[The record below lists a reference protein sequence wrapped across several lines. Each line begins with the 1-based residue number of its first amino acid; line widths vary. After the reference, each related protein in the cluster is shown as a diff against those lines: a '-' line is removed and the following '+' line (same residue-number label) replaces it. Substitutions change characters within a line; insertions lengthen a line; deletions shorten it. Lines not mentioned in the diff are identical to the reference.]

1 MNNEEIKKLL
11 RDLAAKAD
19 AEGNSGKV
27 KIRFDR
33 PEEKKEIPKE
43 QAAPEKEK
51 RPSFSAEEAEDGEE
65 EKPVRRAVRPEK
77 KKAEKEPAK
86 VQPALEKAGE
96 EETPEAAEAAGEDS
110 APAAG
115 EEDEKEKASS
125 GRGLGALLASFKA
138 RKAEKKEAAEAED
151 DSGDAGSQERE
162 EPAEQTEP
170 VRKKAKV
177 KIPVYDEDEEDF
189 LDDED
194 DDFPE
199 DEDYSEDE
207 DLSEDGEAVQA
218 EYKEAPAGKRKA
230 PVEEADFESD
240 AADFMDSGENGD
252 GAPERSLKE
261 TLSEGL
267 SVLRGKGIGTRE
279 LIMIAAG
286 LLLVILIAALIIS
299 AISGNRKTQNVV
311 ADEGLRV
318 TVEKEPSKWCRSGEV
333 VLGVRT
339 KSDIQSITVNGE
351 NCEFSGKRKTQIT
364 VNAVTTL
371 LDVMVVSDT
380 IQRAQVTIPK
390 IDAEDPVLNISIDGG
405 KAVMEAID
413 ARSGL
418 EGVYYGPVVGF
429 SEVPVLQKYTEPF
442 DVDGETMYCCFAA
455 DVAGNLAGP
464 YYSNMKVAEAL
475 TISESEISL
484 FPGESIQLD
493 IGQEPENSLVNGLEI
508 TNSNEA
514 VAELAADGTLT
525 ALADGTTVIEV
536 TADGLDPV
544 SCTVTVHSEV
554 EVTVSALGD
563 ITLGDD
569 INFSPQNSFSTY
581 ASMYGSTYFFDNVR
595 QILAADDIT
604 FGNFEGTL
612 TYQGER
618 QNRIYAFR
626 GDPSYTDILN
636 DGSVE
641 VVTLA
646 NNHSHDY
653 GDVSLTDTQMYLTQ
667 AGIDYCMGEKIAY
680 KEVEGVK
687 LAFIG
692 VYELDE
698 DLDKEAQVRSTI
710 AAARGEGADI
720 VIIAFHW
727 GNELET
733 TPTESQVSLA
743 HLAIDEGADLVV
755 GHHPHVVQGIE
766 VYNGKYIV
774 YSLAN
779 FCFGGSSN
787 PTDMDTMIFRET
799 FRIGEGGNISR
810 TDAKIIPCLC
820 SSISSSNNYQPM
832 EANGADAERII
843 QKLEERSA
851 AYGTDIQSLL

>member
-27 KIRFDR
+27 KIRFDK
-33 PEEKKEIPKE
+33 PEEKEAEKPAQREEK
-43 QAAPEKEK
+43 PEKKTAEK
-51 RPSFSAEEAEDGEE
+51 KPEKKPPLKETVETETADREADVEETSAEEKPEE
-65 EKPVRRAVRPEK
+65 EKVSVGSRISSFLAGFK
-77 KKAEKEPAK
+77 AKKAAK
-86 VQPALEKAGE
+86 QEASE
-96 EETPEAAEAAGEDS
+96 EDAEEEAAEQEPEETAGQS
-110 APAAG
+110 
-115 EEDEKEKASS
+115 
-125 GRGLGALLASFKA
+125 
-138 RKAEKKEAAEAED
+138 
-151 DSGDAGSQERE
+151 
-162 EPAEQTEP
+162 EP

-194 DDFPE
+194 EDLLE
-199 DEDYSEDE
+199 DEE
-207 DLSEDGEAVQA
+207 VPQA
-218 EYKEAPAGKRKA
+218 EYKEVTEGKRKA
-230 PVEEADFESD
+230 PVEESDFDSD
-240 AADFMDSGENGD
+240 AADFMDSGDSED
-252 GAPERSLKE
+252 GGSGRSFKE
-261 TLSEGL
+261 IASEVL

-286 LLLVILIAALIIS
+286 LLLVILIAALIAS
-299 AISGNRKTQNVV
+299 AISGSRKTQNVT

-318 TVEKEPSKWCRSGEV
+318 TVEKEPSKWCTGGEV

-351 NCEFSGKRKTQIT
+351 NCEFSGKKKTQVT
-364 VNAVTTL
+364 VNAVSEL

-380 IQRAQVTIPK
+380 IQRAQVMIPK
-390 IDAEDPVLNISIDGG
+390 IDAEDPILNISIDGG
-405 KAVMEAID
+405 KAVMEAVD

-418 EGVYYGPVVGF
+418 EGIYYGPMVGF
-429 SEVPVLQKYTEPF
+429 SEIPVLQKYTEPF
-442 DVDGETMYCCFAA
+442 EVDGETMYCCFAA
-455 DVAGNLAGP
+455 DQAGNLAGP
-464 YYSNMKVAEAL
+464 YYSDMKVAEAL
-475 TISESEISL
+475 TISAEELSL
-484 FPGESIQLD
+484 FPGESVQLE
-493 IGQEPENSLVNGLEI
+493 IGREPQNSLVNGLDI

-514 VAELAADGTLT
+514 VATLSEDGTVT
-525 ALADGTTVIEV
+525 AVSDGTTVIEV
-536 TADGLDPV
+536 SADGLASV
-544 SCTVTVHSEV
+544 SCTVTVRSEV
-554 EVTVSALGD
+554 EVTVSSIGD
-563 ITLGDD
+563 LTLGDD

-595 QILAADDIT
+595 QILAGDDIT

-636 DGSVE
+636 DGSIE

-687 LAFIG
+687 VAFIG

-710 AAARGEGADI
+710 ASAKEEGADI

-733 TPTESQVSLA
+733 TPTASQVSLA

-787 PTDMDTMIFRET
+787 PTDMDTMIFQET
-799 FRIGEGGNISR
+799 FRIGEGGSISS
-810 TDAKIIPCLC
+810 TEAKIIPCLC

-832 EANGADAERII
+832 EANGSDAERII

-851 AYGTDIQSLL
+851 PYGTDIRSML

>member
-1 MNNEEIKKLL
+1 MNNEEIKALL

-19 AEGNSGKV
+19 AEGSSGKV

-33 PEEKKEIPKE
+33 PEEKEDAPKE
-43 QAAPEKEK
+43 RTAPAKNKKTASDAKKPEEEVSREEMPDDRKAKNDVFSGKAEPKGADKAAAEPEIAAE
-51 RPSFSAEEAEDGEE
+51 SADGEDT
-65 EKPVRRAVRPEK
+65 A
-77 KKAEKEPAK
+77 
-86 VQPALEKAGE
+86 QAGE
-96 EETPEAAEAAGEDS
+96 EKAAEEKVTLASRIGSFLSGLRAKKDTEPEAAQETS
-110 APAAG
+110 VT
-115 EEDEKEKASS
+115 EKAPE
-125 GRGLGALLASFKA
+125 GK
-138 RKAEKKEAAEAED
+138 
-151 DSGDAGSQERE
+151 Q
-162 EPAEQTEP
+162 
-170 VRKKAKV
+170 KV
-177 KIPVYDEDEEDF
+177 PVYDEDEEDF

-194 DDFPE
+194 DDIDD
-199 DEDYSEDE
+199 DEN
-207 DLSEDGEAVQA
+207 VPQA
-218 EYKEAPAGKRKA
+218 AYKEVPSGKRKA
-230 PVEEADFESD
+230 PVEESNFDSD
-240 AADFMDSGENGD
+240 AADFMDSEDDGEG
-252 GAPERSLKE
+252 GSGRSLKE
-261 TLSEGL
+261 TVSEVLSTL
-267 SVLRGKGIGTRE
+267 KGKGIGTRE

-299 AISGNRKTQNVV
+299 AVSGRRKTQNVV

-318 TVEKEPSKWCRSGEV
+318 TVEKEPSKWCTGGEV
-333 VLGVRT
+333 VLGIRT

-351 NCEFSGKRKTQIT
+351 NCEFSGKKKTQVT
-364 VNAVTTL
+364 VNAASEL

-390 IDAEDPVLNISIDGG
+390 IDAEDPVLNITVEGG

-413 ARSGL
+413 TRSGL
-418 EGVYYGPVVGF
+418 EGMYYGPVIGL
-429 SEVPVLQKYTEPF
+429 SEVPVLQRYTEPF
-442 DVDGETMYCCFAA
+442 EVDGETMYCCFAS
-455 DVAGNLAGP
+455 DQAGNIAGP
-464 YYSNMKVAEAL
+464 YYSDMKVAEAL
-475 TISESEISL
+475 TISAEELSL
-484 FPGESIQLD
+484 FPGESAQLE
-493 IGQEPENSLVNGLEI
+493 IGREPANSLVNGLQI

-514 VAELAADGTLT
+514 VATLAEDGTVT
-525 ALADGTTVIEV
+525 AVSDGTTVIEV
-536 TADGLDPV
+536 SANGLDPV
-544 SCTVTVHSEV
+544 ACTVTVRSEV
-554 EVTVSALGD
+554 EVTISALGD
-563 ITLGDD
+563 LTLGDD

-618 QNRIYAFR
+618 QDRIYAFR
-626 GDPSYTDILN
+626 GDPSYTNILN

-646 NNHSHDY
+646 NNHSRDY

-680 KEVEGVK
+680 KEIEGVK
-687 LAFIG
+687 IAFIG

-698 DLDKEAQVRSTI
+698 NLDKEAQVRSTI
-710 AAARGEGADI
+710 AAAKEEGADMI
-720 VIIAFHW
+720 IIAFHW

-733 TPTESQVSLA
+733 TPTASQVSLA
-743 HLAIDEGADLVV
+743 HLAVDEGADLVV
-755 GHHPHVVQGIE
+755 GHHPHVLQGIE

-787 PTDMDTMIFRET
+787 PTDMDTMIFQES
-799 FRIGEGGNISR
+799 FRIGEGGNVSG
-810 TDAKIIPCLC
+810 TNAKIIPCLC

-832 EANGADAERII
+832 AANGSDAERII

>member
-1 MNNEEIKKLL
+1 MNNEEIKALL

-19 AEGNSGKV
+19 AEGSSGKV

-33 PEEKKEIPKE
+33 PEEKEDAPKE
-43 QAAPEKEK
+43 RTAPAKNKKTASDAKKPEEEVSREEMPDDRKAKNDVFSGKAEPKGADKAAAEPEIAAE
-51 RPSFSAEEAEDGEE
+51 SADGEDT
-65 EKPVRRAVRPEK
+65 A
-77 KKAEKEPAK
+77 
-86 VQPALEKAGE
+86 QAGE
-96 EETPEAAEAAGEDS
+96 EKAAEEKVTLASRIGSFLSGLRAKKDTEPEAAQETS
-110 APAAG
+110 VT
-115 EEDEKEKASS
+115 EKAPE
-125 GRGLGALLASFKA
+125 GK
-138 RKAEKKEAAEAED
+138 
-151 DSGDAGSQERE
+151 Q
-162 EPAEQTEP
+162 
-170 VRKKAKV
+170 KV
-177 KIPVYDEDEEDF
+177 PVYDEDEEDF

-194 DDFPE
+194 DDIDD
-199 DEDYSEDE
+199 DEN
-207 DLSEDGEAVQA
+207 VPQA
-218 EYKEAPAGKRKA
+218 AYKEVPSGKRKA
-230 PVEEADFESD
+230 PVEESNFDSD
-240 AADFMDSGENGD
+240 AADFMDSEDDGEG
-252 GAPERSLKE
+252 GSGRSLKE
-261 TLSEGL
+261 TVSEVLSTL
-267 SVLRGKGIGTRE
+267 KGKGIGTRE

-299 AISGNRKTQNVV
+299 AVSGRRKTQNVV

-318 TVEKEPSKWCRSGEV
+318 TVEKEPSKWCTGGEV
-333 VLGVRT
+333 VLGIRT

-351 NCEFSGKRKTQIT
+351 NCEFSGKKKTQVT
-364 VNAVTTL
+364 VNAASEL

-390 IDAEDPVLNISIDGG
+390 IDAEDPVLNITVEGG

-413 ARSGL
+413 TRSGL
-418 EGVYYGPVVGF
+418 EGMYYGPVIGL
-429 SEVPVLQKYTEPF
+429 SEVPVLQRYTEPF
-442 DVDGETMYCCFAA
+442 EVDGETMYCCFAS
-455 DVAGNLAGP
+455 DQAGNIAGP
-464 YYSNMKVAEAL
+464 YYSDMKVAEAL
-475 TISESEISL
+475 TISAEELSL
-484 FPGESIQLD
+484 FPGESVQLE
-493 IGQEPENSLVNGLEI
+493 IGREPANSLVNGLQI

-514 VAELAADGTLT
+514 VATLAEDGTVT
-525 ALADGTTVIEV
+525 AVSDGTTVIEV
-536 TADGLDPV
+536 SANGLDPV
-544 SCTVTVHSEV
+544 ACTVTVRSEV
-554 EVTVSALGD
+554 EVTISALGD
-563 ITLGDD
+563 LTLGDD

-618 QNRIYAFR
+618 QDRIYAFR
-626 GDPSYTDILN
+626 GDPSYTNILN

-646 NNHSHDY
+646 NNHSRDY

-680 KEVEGVK
+680 KEIEGVK
-687 LAFIG
+687 IAFIG

-698 DLDKEAQVRSTI
+698 NLDKEAQVRSTI
-710 AAARGEGADI
+710 AAAKEEGADMI
-720 VIIAFHW
+720 IIAFHW

-733 TPTESQVSLA
+733 TPTASQVSLA
-743 HLAIDEGADLVV
+743 HLAVDEGADLVV
-755 GHHPHVVQGIE
+755 GHHPHVLQGIE

-787 PTDMDTMIFRET
+787 PTDMDTMIFQES
-799 FRIGEGGNISR
+799 FRIGEGGNVSG
-810 TDAKIIPCLC
+810 TNAKIIPCLC

-832 EANGADAERII
+832 VANGSDAERII

>member
-1 MNNEEIKKLL
+1 
-11 RDLAAKAD
+11 
-19 AEGNSGKV
+19 S
-27 KIRFDR
+27 
-33 PEEKKEIPKE
+33 
-43 QAAPEKEK
+43 
-51 RPSFSAEEAEDGEE
+51 EDD
-65 EKPVRRAVRPEK
+65 
-77 KKAEKEPAK
+77 
-86 VQPALEKAGE
+86 
-96 EETPEAAEAAGEDS
+96 AAGET
-110 APAAG
+110 
-115 EEDEKEKASS
+115 
-125 GRGLGALLASFKA
+125 
-138 RKAEKKEAAEAED
+138 
-151 DSGDAGSQERE
+151 
-162 EPAEQTEP
+162 AEQDPEETAGQSEP
-170 VRKKAKV
+170 SRKKAKA
-177 KIPVYDEDEEDF
+177 KIPVYDEEEEDF

-194 DDFPE
+194 EDFPE
-199 DEDYSEDE
+199 DEEIP
-207 DLSEDGEAVQA
+207 QA
-218 EYKEAPAGKRKA
+218 EYKEAPEGKRKA
-230 PVEEADFESD
+230 PVEESDFDSD
-240 AADFMDSGENGD
+240 AADFMDSGDSED
-252 GAPERSLKE
+252 GGPGRSIKE
-261 TLSEGL
+261 IASEVLSA
-267 SVLRGKGIGTRE
+267 LRGKGIGTRE

-286 LLLVILIAALIIS
+286 LLLVILIAALIVS
-299 AISGNRKTQNVV
+299 AINGNRKTQNVT

-318 TVEKEPSKWCRSGEV
+318 TVEKEPSKWCTGGEV

-351 NCEFSGKRKTQIT
+351 NCEFSGKKKTQVT
-364 VNAVTTL
+364 VNAASEL

-380 IQRAQVTIPK
+380 IQRAQVMIPK

-405 KAVMEAID
+405 KAVMEAVD

-418 EGVYYGPVVGF
+418 EGIYYGPMVGF

-442 DVDGETMYCCFAA
+442 EVDGETMYCCFAA
-455 DVAGNLAGP
+455 DQAGNLAGP
-464 YYSNMKVAEAL
+464 YYSDMKVAEAL
-475 TISESEISL
+475 TISAEELSL
-484 FPGESIQLD
+484 FPGESVQLE
-493 IGQEPENSLVNGLEI
+493 IGRQPENSLVNGLEI

-514 VAELAADGTLT
+514 VATLSEDGTVT
-525 ALADGTTVIEV
+525 AVSDGTTVIEV
-536 TADGLDPV
+536 SADGLASV
-544 SCTVTVHSEV
+544 SCTVTVRSEV
-554 EVTVSALGD
+554 EVTVSTLGD
-563 ITLGDD
+563 LTLGDD

-581 ASMYGSTYFFDNVR
+581 ASMYGNTYFFDNVR
-595 QILAADDIT
+595 QILAGDDIT

-636 DGSVE
+636 DGSID

-687 LAFIG
+687 IAFIG

-710 AAARGEGADI
+710 ASAKEEGADI

-733 TPTESQVSLA
+733 TPTSSQESLA
-743 HLAIDEGADLVV
+743 HLAIDQGADLVV

-787 PTDMDTMIFRET
+787 PTDMDTMIFQET
-799 FRIGEGGNISR
+799 FRIGEGGNVSG
-810 TDAKIIPCLC
+810 TDVKIIPCLC

-832 EANGADAERII
+832 EANGSDAERII

-851 AYGTDIQSLL
+851 PYGTDIRSLL

>member
-27 KIRFDR
+27 KIRFDK
-33 PEEKKEIPKE
+33 PEEKKETPKE
-43 QAAPEKEK
+43 RTAPVKEKKAESRAGKPDEKEAEKPAQRVEKPEKRKPEK
-51 RPSFSAEEAEDGEE
+51 DLPMKEPDTTAADESEAAAEDTASEERPAEEKASVGSRISGFLAGLKAKKAAKKEGTDGEE
-65 EKPVRRAVRPEK
+65 AP
-77 KKAEKEPAK
+77 
-86 VQPALEKAGE
+86 GE
-96 EETPEAAEAAGEDS
+96 E
-110 APAAG
+110 AP
-115 EEDEKEKASS
+115 
-125 GRGLGALLASFKA
+125 
-138 RKAEKKEAAEAED
+138 
-151 DSGDAGSQERE
+151 
-162 EPAEQTEP
+162 
-170 VRKKAKV
+170 VKKAKV
-177 KIPVYDEDEEDF
+177 KVPVYDEDEEDF
-189 LDDED
+189 LDDD
-194 DDFPE
+194 DDYPE
-199 DEDYSEDE
+199 DEDLYDDDE
-207 DLSEDGEAVQA
+207 EVPQA

-230 PVEEADFESD
+230 PVEESDFDSD
-240 AADFMDSGENGD
+240 AADFMDSDDSGEG
-252 GAPERSLKE
+252 GSVRSLKE
-261 TLSEGL
+261 ICSEVL
-267 SVLRGKGIGTRE
+267 IALRGKGIGTRE

-286 LLLVILIAALIIS
+286 MLLVILIAALIIS
-299 AISGNRKTQNVV
+299 AISGSRKTQNVV

-318 TVEKEPSKWCRSGEV
+318 TVEKEPSKWCTSGEV
-333 VLGVRT
+333 VLGVRA

-351 NCEFSGKRKTQIT
+351 NCEFSGKKKTQVT
-364 VNAVTTL
+364 VNAVSEL

-405 KAVMEAID
+405 KAVMEAVD
-413 ARSGL
+413 TRSGL
-418 EGVYYGPVVGF
+418 EGIYYGPMVGL

-442 DVDGETMYCCFAA
+442 EVDGETMYCCFAA
-455 DVAGNLAGP
+455 DQAGNLAGP
-464 YYSNMKVAEAL
+464 YYSNMEVAQSL
-475 TISESEISL
+475 TISAGELSL
-484 FPGESIQLD
+484 FPGESVQLE
-493 IGQEPENSLVNGLEI
+493 IGREPENSLVNGLEI

-514 VAELAADGTLT
+514 VATLSEDGTVT
-525 ALADGTTVIEV
+525 AVSDGTTVIEV
-536 TADGLDPV
+536 SAKGLSPV
-544 SCTVTVHSEV
+544 SCTVTVRSEV
-554 EVTVSALGD
+554 EVTVSAIGD

-595 QILAADDIT
+595 QILAGDDIT

-687 LAFIG
+687 VAFIG

-710 AAARGEGADI
+710 ASAREEGADI

-733 TPTESQVSLA
+733 TPTSTSTSLA

-766 VYNGKYIV
+766 VYKGKYIV

-787 PTDMDTMIFRET
+787 PTDMDTIIYQQT
-799 FRIGEGGNISR
+799 FRIGEGGNISG
-810 TDAKIIPCLC
+810 TDVKIIPCLC

-832 EANGADAERII
+832 EANGSDAERII

-851 AYGTDIQSLL
+851 LYGTDIQSLL